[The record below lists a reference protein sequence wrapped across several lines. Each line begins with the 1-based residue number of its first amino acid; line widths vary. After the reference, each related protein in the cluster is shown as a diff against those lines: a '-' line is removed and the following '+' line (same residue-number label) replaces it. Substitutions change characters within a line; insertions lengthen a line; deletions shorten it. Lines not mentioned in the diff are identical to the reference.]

1 MYKIGDYIVYK
12 RDICKI
18 SEIKQIRGVDYY
30 IVSPLIDESLKI
42 SLPSSSDLIRTV
54 IKPEDAVMM
63 IENIRDI
70 SILTA
75 TNDKAL
81 ENIYKKLIIS
91 DSCEDLMSV
100 IKTTYLRNKNRID
113 TGKKCGSV
121 DSYYF
126 EEAEK
131 KLYAE
136 FSVALGL
143 SIEQVRE
150 YIINSINKLD

>member
-30 IVSPLIDESLKI
+30 IVSPVIDESLKV
-42 SLPSSSDLIRTV
+42 SLPVSSDLIRTV
-54 IKPEDAVMM
+54 IKPEEAVSI
-63 IENIRDI
+63 IEHIDEI
-70 SILTA
+70 TILTA

-91 DSCEDLMSV
+91 DSCIDLISV

-113 TGKKCGSV
+113 NGKKCGSV
-121 DSYYF
+121 DTYFF

-131 KLYAE
+131 KLYTE
-136 FSVALGL
+136 FSLALGL
-143 SIEQVRE
+143 SVDQVRE
-150 YIINSINKLD
+150 YIINSINKHF

>member
-1 MYKIGDYIVYK
+1 MYKINDYIVYK

-18 SEIKQIRGVDYY
+18 SEIKQIRGIDYY
-30 IVSPLIDESLKI
+30 IVSPVIDDSLKI
-42 SLPSSSDLIRTV
+42 SLPVDSELIRSV
-54 IKPEDAVMM
+54 INPEEAVIM
-63 IENIRDI
+63 IENIKDI
-70 SILTA
+70 PILSA

-91 DSCEDLMSV
+91 DSCKDLISV
-100 IKTTYLRNKNRID
+100 IKTTYLRNKNRTD
-113 TGKKCGSV
+113 TGKKRGSV

-136 FSVALGL
+136 FSIALGL
-143 SIEQVRE
+143 SVEQVRE
-150 YIINSINKLD
+150 YIINSINK

>member
-1 MYKIGDYIVYK
+1 M
-12 RDICKI
+12 
-18 SEIKQIRGVDYY
+18 
-30 IVSPLIDESLKI
+30 KI

-70 SILTA
+70 PILTA

-91 DSCEDLMSV
+91 DSCEDLISV

>member
-1 MYKIGDYIVYK
+1 MYKINDYIVYK

-18 SEIKQIRGVDYY
+18 SEIKQIKGIDYY
-30 IVSPLIDESLKI
+30 IVSPVIDDSLTI
-42 SLPSSSDLIRTV
+42 SLPVDSELIRSV
-54 IKPEDAVMM
+54 IKPEEAVMM
-63 IENIRDI
+63 IENIKDI
-70 SILTA
+70 PILSA

-91 DSCEDLMSV
+91 DSCSDLISV
-100 IKTTYLRNKNRID
+100 IKTTYLRNKNRTD

-136 FSVALGL
+136 FSIALGL

-150 YIINSINKLD
+150 YIIDSINK